1 ESTWSAVRSAGRRV
15 VRWRASVSWLGSV
28 GWATAWTASKHD
40 PSDTVRNDRPPP
52 ALESRR
58 VRTQPLTVTV
68 EPTATSPFRTAATE
82 GSGNRQ
88 RALHDVVD
96 LAVERVGAGRE
107 GRDVGHVL
115 EGAERDHVG

>member
-1 ESTWSAVRSAGRRV
+1 
-15 VRWRASVSWLGSV
+15 LGSV

-68 EPTATSPFRTAATE
+68 EPTGWVVRAHSPTKTLAVLA
-82 GSGNRQ
+82 SW
-88 RALHDVVD
+88 
-96 LAVERVGAGRE
+96 AVERGMELDELRVSRPS
-107 GRDVGHVL
+107 L
-115 EGAERDHVG
+115 EDTYLELIR